1 MQSAAADVE
10 AIRRG
15 QRPCLVHFF
24 GVWDTVKSYG
34 GLTPAIL
41 PHLRHNPDVSHVRHA
56 LAIDE
61 RRAWFKPTTWADSI
75 RMSTER

>member
-1 MQSAAADVE
+1 M
-10 AIRRG
+10 
-15 QRPCLVHFF
+15 
-24 GVWDTVKSYG
+24 KSYG